1 MPSLHPVINT
11 EKGLVYI
18 RNHRIRQKKGRK
30 IKINIKARVDIL
42 T

>member
-1 MPSLHPVINT
+1 MHLVINI

-18 RNHRIRQKKGRK
+18 RNHRIRQKKGKR
-30 IKINIKARVDIL
+30 IKIDIKARVDIL